1 MSGRLRGALAAVA
14 LLAIVT
20 PRSARAVCNAGGGCP
35 DVVATCCG
43 ATSCTLDG
51 TITVTDDVCVLNFGS
66 RDVALSGEIAAGPHM
81 VTIVAGS
88 VHLTGRLS
96 AAGGRGIVTIA
107 AAPGRMLGRPG
118 LPGSSLT
125 HRGRNDHSGSNGPT
139 PASGADVPAAPRG

>member
-66 RDVALSGEIAAGPHM
+66 RDVTLSGEIAAGPHM

-96 AAGGRGIVTIA
+96 AAGGGGPPPNA
-107 AAPGRMLGRPG
+107 AGPRRPAGAPPRP
-118 LPGSSLT
+118 
-125 HRGRNDHSGSNGPT
+125 
-139 PASGADVPAAPRG
+139 

>member
-1 MSGRLRGALAAVA
+1 VPMSRRLRELLAAVA
-14 LLAIVT
+14 LLAAAT
-20 PRSARAVCNAGGGCP
+20 PARAVCNAGGGCP
-35 DVVATCCG
+35 DVVDTCCG

-66 RDVALSGEIAAGPHM
+66 RDVTLSGEIAAGPHV

-107 AAPGRMLGRPG
+107 AAPGGMLGRPG
-118 LPGSSLT
+118 MPGFSLT
-125 HRGRNDHSGSNGPT
+125 
-139 PASGADVPAAPRG
+139 